1 MIKILRFLVSEPVV
15 VTVIVLGAV
24 ALFLH
29 GFAEPDTAASAFWL
43 GIDLACV
50 VFFVFEMIT
59 KLALEGARGFWYGR
73 WNRFDLTVTVLS
85 APVLMIPFVD
95 ARIFTGIPVLRL
107 ARLFRLF
114 RLLRFIPERDR
125 LAAGIVR
132 ALKASV
138 GVFLAV
144 ALINFIFAMGAHLLF
159 RDVAPEYFGSPLDS
173 CYAIFQV
180 FTVEGWYEIPQTI
193 AAGAHND
200 AWEFFAR
207 VYFCSAVLI
216 GGILG
221 LSLGNA
227 VFVDQM
233 ITDNTHKLEDQ
244 VDVLTEEIRQLRK
257 ELRAFHDRES

>member
-1 MIKILRFLVSEPVV
+1 MSNVLRFLVGEAFV
-15 VTVIVLGAV
+15 VTVILISAI
-24 ALFLH
+24 ALFMH
-29 GFAEPDTAASAFWL
+29 GFAEPETAAAAFWF
-43 GIDLACV
+43 GVDYACV
-50 VFFVFEMIT
+50 VFFVFELAT
-59 KLALEGARGFWYGR
+59 KLALEGVRGFWRQR
-73 WNRFDLTVTVLS
+73 WNRFDLAIIVLS
-85 APVLMIPFVD
+85 MPVLLIPFVNLR
-95 ARIFTGIPVLRL
+95 AFTGVPVLRL

-125 LAAGIVR
+125 LAAGIAR

-159 RDVAPEYFGSPLDS
+159 RDIAPQYFGSPVDA

-180 FTVEGWYEIPQTI
+180 FTVEGWYEIPQAI
-193 AAGAHND
+193 AAGADNE

-207 VYFCSAVLI
+207 AYFCSAVLI

-233 ITDNTHKLEDQ
+233 ITDNTYALEDK
-244 VDVLTEEIRQLRK
+244 VDRLTDEIRMLREEIRSLQRPQ
-257 ELRAFHDRES
+257 